1 MYPCWSIDLKET
13 DQSQEETDQ
22 SQEETDQSQDETDQ
36 SQDESLDEGPP
47 TFSEIMKRLKHTAII
62 RDKSIEDRL
71 ILLEKLLL
79 LPHLEL
85 EGVPEENWTLIYCL
99 K

>member
-1 MYPCWSIDLKET
+1 MNPCYIDDMKEP
-13 DQSQEETDQ
+13 
-22 SQEETDQSQDETDQ
+22 DQ
-36 SQDESLDEGPP
+36 SQDESLNEGPP
-47 TFSEIMKRLKHTAII
+47 SSSEIMKRLKPTAII

>member
-13 DQSQEETDQ
+13 DQSQDESDQ
-22 SQEETDQSQDETDQ
+22 SQEETDQSQDDTDQ
-36 SQDESLDEGPP
+36 SQDESLNEGPP

-85 EGVPEENWTLIYCL
+85 EEIPKENWTLICCL

>member
-1 MYPCWSIDLKET
+1 MNPCYIDDMKEP
-13 DQSQEETDQ
+13 
-22 SQEETDQSQDETDQ
+22 DQ
-36 SQDESLDEGPP
+36 SQDESLDEGLP

-62 RDKSIEDRL
+62 RDKSVEDRL

-85 EGVPEENWTLIYCL
+85 EEIPEENWTLICCL

>member
-1 MYPCWSIDLKET
+1 MFIITGDTLRRQKGAIVVST
-13 DQSQEETDQ
+13 
-22 SQEETDQSQDETDQ
+22 
-36 SQDESLDEGPP
+36 P

-62 RDKSIEDRL
+62 RDKSVEDRL

-85 EGVPEENWTLIYCL
+85 EEIPEENWTLICCL

>member
-1 MYPCWSIDLKET
+1 
-13 DQSQEETDQ
+13 
-22 SQEETDQSQDETDQ
+22 
-36 SQDESLDEGPP
+36 
-47 TFSEIMKRLKHTAII
+47 MKRLKHTAII

-85 EGVPEENWTLIYCL
+85 EEIPEENWTLICCL

>member
-85 EGVPEENWTLIYCL
+85 EEIPEENWTLICCL

>member
-1 MYPCWSIDLKET
+1 MYPCWSIDLEET

-22 SQEETDQSQDETDQ
+22 SQEDTDQSQEDTDQ
-36 SQDESLDEGPP
+36 SQEEPLDEGPP

-62 RDKSIEDRL
+62 RDKSVEDRL

-85 EGVPEENWTLIYCL
+85 EEIPKENWTLICCL

>member
-1 MYPCWSIDLKET
+1 
-13 DQSQEETDQ
+13 
-22 SQEETDQSQDETDQ
+22 
-36 SQDESLDEGPP
+36 
-47 TFSEIMKRLKHTAII
+47 MKRLKHTAII
-62 RDKSIEDRL
+62 RDKSVEDRL